1 MRLRYRLSIT
11 LAHFFILVF
20 SWLFLILVSCQAEVI
35 EDTSPYSSE
44 NRFDNTIVFDGE
56 LEVSDF
62 VWKSLNYY
70 YYWQEEVPLLADSK
84 AENEEAYYQFIL
96 QNKDPEKLFESL
108 IHEDDRFS
116 WIQDDYRELE
126 NSIQGII
133 ASNGVEFGLLYACQS
148 CRQLIGFVKYII
160 EGSDAS
166 TKDIRRGDLFSG
178 VNGTQLTVE
187 NYRELLF
194 SDNLNYTLNMISIRN
209 GVITSNGKE
218 VALQKEEN
226 FAVNPI
232 QMSKVMETSS
242 GKVGYLMYN
251 QFVADKS
258 SLLNQIFVDFKNE
271 GISDLI
277 IDLRYNGG
285 GSIQNCVYLASMITG
300 QFPGQIFVKEEWNLK
315 MSNYLSSEFGKES
328 FVERFISKLPS
339 GESLNSLSLD
349 RVYVLTSS
357 ETASASELLINGLRS
372 FIEVIQ
378 IGEKTVGKNV
388 GSITVYDYINKSQTK
403 NPNHTYALQPIVLK
417 IANND
422 GFADYSDGLE
432 PNFTIQER
440 IDDFGTLGDPEEL
453 LLSTALSIIRG
464 DTIVSPQKKS
474 FLFQRRVQDPLL
486 LNRQRMHV
494 DKKINLGKLDEYFK

>member
-11 LAHFFILVF
+11 LSHFFTLVF

-108 IHEDDRFS
+108 THEDDRFS

-285 GSIQNCVYLASMITG
+285 GSIQNCVDLASMITG

-339 GESLNSLSLD
+339 GESLN
-349 RVYVLTSS
+349 
-357 ETASASELLINGLRS
+357 
-372 FIEVIQ
+372 
-378 IGEKTVGKNV
+378 
-388 GSITVYDYINKSQTK
+388 
-403 NPNHTYALQPIVLK
+403 
-417 IANND
+417 
-422 GFADYSDGLE
+422 
-432 PNFTIQER
+432 
-440 IDDFGTLGDPEEL
+440 
-453 LLSTALSIIRG
+453 
-464 DTIVSPQKKS
+464 
-474 FLFQRRVQDPLL
+474 
-486 LNRQRMHV
+486 
-494 DKKINLGKLDEYFK
+494 